1 MPTIGRR
8 AYGKYG
14 VAFTGID
21 QLTRQLA
28 RDGEVWQRVQQAA
41 VRGMIE
47 NTEDLLGRA
56 MRDAPVDEGTLRA
69 SGHAAVYA
77 SGRAVAR
84 RGFREVGSEPVESPE
99 HLEMRERRAVHEG
112 GLGDAVMG
120 EVGFNTPYALV
131 QHERLDFNHP
141 KGGKAKYLEDN
152 LKEQAD
158 RYQDNLADHLR
169 GALR

>member
-1 MPTIGRR
+1 M
-8 AYGKYG
+8 
-14 VAFTGID
+14 TGIE
-21 QLTRQLA
+21 QLSRQLA
-28 RDGEVWQRVQQAA
+28 RDGEVWQRVQKAA

-77 SGRAVAR
+77 NGKAVAR
-84 RGFREVGSEPVESPE
+84 RGFREVKGQPE
-99 HLEMRERRAVHEG
+99 APEMVTRHVVEG
-112 GLGDAVMG
+112 GTGDAVVG
-120 EVGFNTPYALV
+120 EVGFNTPYALT

-152 LKEQAD
+152 LKDHAD
-158 RYQDNLADHLR
+158 HYQDNLADHLR
-169 GALR
+169 GALK

>member
-14 VAFTGID
+14 VVFTGIAEM
-21 QLTRQLA
+21 TRQLG
-28 RDGEVWQRVQQAA
+28 RDGEVWKRVQGAA
-41 VRGMIE
+41 VQRMIE
-47 NTEDLLGRA
+47 NTEDLLGRS

-77 SGRAVAR
+77 NGRAVAR
-84 RGFREVGSEPVESPE
+84 RGFREVADQPEAPEIVE
-99 HLEMRERRAVHEG
+99 RKVVEG
-112 GLGDAVMG
+112 GLGDAVVG

-141 KGGKAKYLEDN
+141 KGGKAKYIEDN
-152 LKEQAD
+152 LKEQAS

-169 GALR
+169 GALA

>member
-1 MPTIGRR
+1 MATRR
-8 AYGKYG
+8 GK
-14 VAFTGID
+14 FGIEFRGIAE
-21 QLTRQLA
+21 LTRQLA

-69 SGHAAVYA
+69 SGHATVYA
-77 SGRAVAR
+77 NGKAVAR
-84 RGFREVGSEPVESPE
+84 RGFREVEDQPE
-99 HLEMRERRAVHEG
+99 APEMVTHRVVEG
-112 GLGDAVMG
+112 GAGDAVVG
-120 EVGFNTPYALV
+120 EVGFNTPYALA

-152 LKEQAD
+152 LKDHGA

-169 GALR
+169 GALK